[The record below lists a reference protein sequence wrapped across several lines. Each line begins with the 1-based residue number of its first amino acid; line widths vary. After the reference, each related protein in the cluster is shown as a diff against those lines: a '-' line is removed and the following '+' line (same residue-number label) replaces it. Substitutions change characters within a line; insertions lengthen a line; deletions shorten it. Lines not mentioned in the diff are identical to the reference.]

1 MSAPLPVLSPSMH
14 LAGGKD
20 RKSGRGCSKVITAAE
35 ARLPEEDAAD
45 RDRGALEA
53 RIERAERHVAKL
65 QQKLARQA
73 AYSFSRFNALR
84 VEFEFGQRLYQN
96 ARANAKEGVHTME
109 WPPSQHCKDLAGF
122 GYDEMYEEFRNEG
135 AMSGS
140 ADDDD
145 GHNDQDTSGVWSNEG
160 SVASGAG
167 STKSTA
173 AKYGFMA
180 SHPPQGKKRR
190 LVNSSSKEPSPRNRD
205 DDPSQAY

>member
-1 MSAPLPVLSPSMH
+1 MSGQSDCGSGDLLDDSGKSVLVQTVLTSV
-14 LAGGKD
+14 GW
-20 RKSGRGCSKVITAAE
+20 TAAE

-53 RIERAERHVAKL
+53 RIERAERHLLKL

-84 VEFEFGQRLYQN
+84 AEFEFGQRLYQN

-145 GHNDQDTSGVWSNEG
+145 GHNDQDTSGVWSNEV

-167 STKSTA
+167 STKSGSNR
-173 AKYGFMA
+173 GFIA

-190 LVNSSSKEPSPRNRD
+190 MGESKEPSPRNRD
-205 DDPSQAY
+205 DDPSQGY

>member
-14 LAGGKD
+14 LAGGKVTG
-20 RKSGRGCSKVITAAE
+20 RQGGRGCSKVITAAE

-53 RIERAERHVAKL
+53 RIERAERHLLKL

-84 VEFEFGQRLYQN
+84 AEFEFGQRLYQN

-145 GHNDQDTSGVWSNEG
+145 GHNSQDTSGVWSNEG
-160 SVASGAG
+160 SVKSGAS
-167 STKSTA
+167 STKIVLPT
-173 AKYGFMA
+173 GFIA
-180 SHPPQGKKRR
+180 SKPPKKKKRR
-190 LVNSSSKEPSPRNRD
+190 KETPEEPSPRNRD
-205 DDPSQAY
+205 LDPSQSY

>member
-53 RIERAERHVAKL
+53 RIERAERHLLKL

-84 VEFEFGQRLYQN
+84 AEFEFGQRLYQN

-145 GHNDQDTSGVWSNEG
+145 GHNMEQDTSGVWSNEG
-160 SVASGAG
+160 SVVSGAS
-167 STKSTA
+167 STKQ
-173 AKYGFMA
+173 KN
-180 SHPPQGKKRR
+180 KKRR
-190 LVNSSSKEPSPRNRD
+190 KETPTEPPKEPSPRNRD
-205 DDPSQAY
+205 LDPSQSY

>member
-1 MSAPLPVLSPSMH
+1 MH

-53 RIERAERHVAKL
+53 RIERAERHLSKL

-73 AYSFSRFNALR
+73 QYSFSRFNALR
-84 VEFEFGQRLYQN
+84 AEFEFGQRLYQN

-145 GHNDQDTSGVWSNEG
+145 GHNSQDTSGVWSNAG
-160 SVASGAG
+160 SVVSGAS
-167 STKSTA
+167 STKR
-173 AKYGFMA
+173 KK
-180 SHPPQGKKRR
+180 KKRR
-190 LVNSSSKEPSPRNRD
+190 KETPTEPPKEPSPRNRD
-205 DDPSQAY
+205 WDPSQSY

>member
-1 MSAPLPVLSPSMH
+1 MY
-14 LAGGKD
+14 LAGKKA
-20 RKSGRGCSKVITAAE
+20 RKTGQGGSKVLTVEE
-35 ARLPEEDAAD
+35 ARLPEEEAAD

-53 RIERAERHVAKL
+53 RIERAERHLLKL

-73 AYSFSRFNALR
+73 QYSFSRFNALR
-84 VEFEFGQRLYQN
+84 AEFEFGQRLYQN

-145 GHNDQDTSGVWSNEG
+145 GHNSQDTSGVWSNEG
-160 SVASGAG
+160 SVKSGAS
-167 STKSTA
+167 STKIVLPT
-173 AKYGFMA
+173 GFIA
-180 SHPPQGKKRR
+180 SQPPQGKKRR
-190 LVNSSSKEPSPRNRD
+190 KGESKEPSPRNRD
-205 DDPSQAY
+205 EDPSQGY